1 MGVAD
6 MVARADAA
14 RHTAAARREFCS
26 RLPGR
31 RQGDDRI
38 ARALRAL
45 DQEGISGLADLWQAM
60 LAELSTKN
68 MARQHPP
75 WPAPPDGDAGIVRTG
90 DGVLVS
96 SKKLGLPPES
106 MVND

>member
-1 MGVAD
+1 

-14 RHTAAARREFCS
+14 RHTAAARREFRP

-60 LAELSTKN
+60 LAELSTKKHG
-68 MARQHPP
+68 A
-75 WPAPPDGDAGIVRTG
+75 AASTLAALPDGDAGIVRTG

-96 SKKLGLPPES
+96 SKKLGLPPKS